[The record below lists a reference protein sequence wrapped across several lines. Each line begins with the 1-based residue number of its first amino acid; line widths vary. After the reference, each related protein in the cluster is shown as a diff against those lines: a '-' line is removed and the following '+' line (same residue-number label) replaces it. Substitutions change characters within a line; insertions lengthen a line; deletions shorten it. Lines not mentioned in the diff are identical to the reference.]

1 MPNDRVTRTITPT
14 ALRCACLLLASA
26 AMTACKPGDD
36 TAATATPP
44 ADPAATMNPADLKDG
59 TASYSC
65 EQGHRIDIVR
75 DKVARVA
82 LADGRVVKIEAIQD
96 STPRTYMDNG
106 LTFTLSPQGAT
117 LDDETGHTLA
127 CTPAPKP

>member
-14 ALRCACLLLASA
+14 ALRCACLLLAWA
-26 AMTACKPGDD
+26 AVTACKPGDD

-44 ADPAATMNPADLKDG
+44 ADPAATMNPADLKDV
-59 TASYSC
+59 TASYGC

-96 STPRTYMDNG
+96 STPRTFMDNG

>member
-1 MPNDRVTRTITPT
+1 MPNDRVTPVTARI
-14 ALRCACLLLASA
+14 ALRCACLLVAWA
-26 AMTACKPGDD
+26 AVTACTPGDD
-36 TAATATPP
+36 TAATANPP
-44 ADPAATMNPADLKDG
+44 TDPAATMNPADLKDV
-59 TASYSC
+59 TASYRC

-96 STPRTYMDNG
+96 VLAEAHR
-106 LTFTLSPQGAT
+106 QGAT

>member
-1 MPNDRVTRTITPT
+1 MPNDRDACTTTPI
-14 ALRCACLLLASA
+14 ALRCACLLVACA
-26 AMTACKPGDD
+26 AVTACKPGDD
-36 TAATATPP
+36 TAATVVPP
-44 ADPAATMNPADLKDG
+44 ADPAATMNPADLKDV
-59 TASYSC
+59 TASYRC

-96 STPRTYMDNG
+96 SAPRTFMDNG

-117 LDDETGHTLA
+117 LDDETGHPLA
-127 CTPAPKP
+127 CMPAPKP

>member
-1 MPNDRVTRTITPT
+1 
-14 ALRCACLLLASA
+14 LQCACLLVVGTVL
-26 AMTACKPGDD
+26 TACAPGDD
-36 TAATATPP
+36 TAATANPP
-44 ADPAATMNPADLKDG
+44 TDPAATMNPADRKDV

-96 STPRTYMDNG
+96 STPRTFMDNG

>member
-1 MPNDRVTRTITPT
+1 MPNDRVTPVTARI
-14 ALRCACLLLASA
+14 ALRCACLLVAWA
-26 AMTACKPGDD
+26 AVTACTPGDD
-36 TAATATPP
+36 TAATANPP
-44 ADPAATMNPADLKDG
+44 TDPAATMNPADLKDV
-59 TASYSC
+59 TASYRCAKRLAVS
-65 EQGHRIDIVR
+65 VSP
-75 DKVARVA
+75 VARVA

-96 STPRTYMDNG
+96 STPRTFMDNG

>member
-1 MPNDRVTRTITPT
+1 MLNDRVTPVTARI
-14 ALRCACLLLASA
+14 ALRCACLLVAWVA
-26 AMTACKPGDD
+26 VTACTPGDD
-36 TAATATPP
+36 TAATANPP
-44 ADPAATMNPADLKDG
+44 TDPAATMNPADLKDV
-59 TASYSC
+59 TASYRC

-96 STPRTYMDNG
+96 STPPTFMDNG

>member
-1 MPNDRVTRTITPT
+1 MPNDHATHVPARI
-14 ALRCACLLLASA
+14 ALRWACLLVAGTVF
-26 AMTACKPGDD
+26 TACTPADD
-36 TAATATPP
+36 TAGTATAPT
-44 ADPAATMNPADLKDG
+44 DPAATMNPADLEAV
-59 TASYSC
+59 TASYGC

-82 LADGRVVKIEAIQD
+82 LADGRVVKIEVIEG
-96 STPRTYMDNG
+96 STPRTFMDNG

>member
-1 MPNDRVTRTITPT
+1 MPNDRAARPNARI
-14 ALRCACLLLASA
+14 ALSCACLLVAGTVL
-26 AMTACKPGDD
+26 TACKPGED
-36 TAATATPP
+36 TAATANPP
-44 ADPAATMNPADLKDG
+44 TDPAATMNPADLKDV
-59 TASYSC
+59 TASYGC
-65 EQGHRIDIVR
+65 EQGHRIDIIR

-82 LADGRVVKIEAIQD
+82 LADGRVIKIEAIQD
-96 STPRTYMDNG
+96 SAPRTFMDNG